1 MKFLIVVD
9 MQNDFT
15 TGSLGSNDAVRII
28 PAVAEKIRSFSGKVL
43 FTRDTHT
50 EAYLLTQEG
59 KNLPVPHCIKG
70 TPGWEICPELAALI
84 RDDSVIFDK
93 PAFGSLALAEY
104 LRAADAC
111 GGVEEIE
118 LCGVCT
124 DVCVISNAMLI
135 KAALPEVPLSV
146 DASCCAGTSRANHIN
161 ALNAMQ
167 ICQIKVYG
175 EAEL

>member
-1 MKFLIVVD
+1 MKYLVVID
-9 MQNDFT
+9 MQNDFL
-15 TGSLGSNDAVRII
+15 TGSLANREAVRII

-50 EAYLLTQEG
+50 AAYLHTQEG
-59 KNLPVPHCIKG
+59 KNLPVPHCIQG
-70 TPGWEICPELAALI
+70 TPGWQICPELAPLI
-84 RDDSVIFDK
+84 REDSVIFDK
-93 PAFGSLALAEY
+93 PAFGSPALAEY

-111 GGVEEIE
+111 GGVEAVE

-124 DVCVISNAMLI
+124 DICVISNAMLL

-146 DASCCAGTSRANHIN
+146 DASCCAGTSPQNHNN
-161 ALNAMQ
+161 ALKAMQ
-167 ICQIKVYG
+167 VCHIKVYG